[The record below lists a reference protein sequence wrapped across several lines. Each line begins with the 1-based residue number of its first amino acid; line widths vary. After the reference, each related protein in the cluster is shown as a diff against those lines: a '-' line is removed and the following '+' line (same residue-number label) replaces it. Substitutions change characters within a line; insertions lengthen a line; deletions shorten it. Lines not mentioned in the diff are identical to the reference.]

1 MNSGV
6 SLQEKQLS
14 QEILRVLSSE
24 HLLCRYLQ
32 VCRDAALSFSEML
45 SQVEQSYF
53 PSHVTK
59 IFVADVLTAKTL
71 KDPLS
76 VC

>member
-14 QEILRVLSSE
+14 QEILRVLPSE

-32 VCRDAALSFSEML
+32 VCRVVPIETLRHVEKSSFPFSR
-45 SQVEQSYF
+45 QIF
-53 PSHVTK
+53 
-59 IFVADVLTAKTL
+59 FVADVLTAKTL

>member
-14 QEILRVLSSE
+14 QEILRVLPSE

-45 SQVEQSYF
+45 SQVEQSSF
-53 PSHVTK
+53 PFSRQ
-59 IFVADVLTAKTL
+59 IFFVADVLTAKTL